1 MQLALCHCSR
11 PQRRTHSGVEEVPQI
26 SSLAGATLQR
36 GRHSTGGSVQTLKW
50 ADYDADRRRAYM
62 HVFGGFG
69 GEPHVGHWTEP
80 ADNFAWLGLMC
91 LARVCTYGYTFQFAE
106 DFSRADIFIT
116 GNCCCC
122 LLLPCVPLWCSPG
135 WFTIP
140 SSLVAFEM
148 VQAEGSSDGS
158 FWRRN
163 SSTCGQPF
171 KHTYDLVEVFR
182 PTARRA
188 STMPTWPSTRRISWS
203 SAAEGQ
209 PRE

>member
-1 MQLALCHCSR
+1 
-11 PQRRTHSGVEEVPQI
+11 
-26 SSLAGATLQR
+26 
-36 GRHSTGGSVQTLKW
+36 
-50 ADYDADRRRAYM
+50 M

-148 VQAEGSSDGS
+148 VQVTVLAVGVFSDCPLSVPPAFGSVRQAEGSSDGS

-171 KHTYDLVEVFR
+171 KHTYDLVEVFT
-182 PTARRA
+182 PDGTPGKYHADLA
-188 STMPTWPSTRRISWS
+188 EYAPDLMVIS
-203 SAAEGQ
+203 
-209 PRE
+209 R

>member
-1 MQLALCHCSR
+1 MSVV
-11 PQRRTHSGVEEVPQI
+11 GV
-26 SSLAGATLQR
+26 SLVT
-36 GRHSTGGSVQTLKW
+36 
-50 ADYDADRRRAYM
+50 D
-62 HVFGGFG
+62 
-69 GEPHVGHWTEP
+69 
-80 ADNFAWLGLMC
+80 
-91 LARVCTYGYTFQFAE
+91 GYTFQFAE

-148 VQAEGSSDGS
+148 VQVTVLAVGVFSDCPLSVPPAFGSVRQAEGSSDGS

-171 KHTYDLVEVFR
+171 KHTYDLVEVFA
-182 PTARRA
+182 PDGTPGKYHADLA
-188 STMPTWPSTRRISWS
+188 EYAPDLMVIS
-203 SAAEGQ
+203 
-209 PRE
+209 R